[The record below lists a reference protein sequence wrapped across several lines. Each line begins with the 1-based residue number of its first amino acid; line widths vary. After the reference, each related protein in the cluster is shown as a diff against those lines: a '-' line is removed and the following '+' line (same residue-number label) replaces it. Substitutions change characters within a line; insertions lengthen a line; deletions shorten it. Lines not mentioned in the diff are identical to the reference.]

1 MSIDSNQPRGLQPGA
16 PEINPEGQPVSRP
29 VGETHGRRDPPRR
42 NDPYVVWRNANL
54 RLFAASWFLMVFGKM
69 VETVAVGVHIYR
81 YTHDALSLGLVGL
94 FQAIPVLLL
103 AIPGGQIAD
112 RYDRRRVMVV
122 MLVVSSGVSIGLA
135 LAARHDLPV
144 HWFYVLLCAGAVSQ
158 ALGSPSRAA
167 LLPQIVDR
175 EVFTNAVAWTA
186 TVFHVAA
193 MTGPAVG
200 GLVVGAQ
207 TNTTAAF
214 ALVTGCRLLSAAAI
228 LGIQSAPAQESPD
241 PVSWQT
247 LVAGI
252 RFVCHARLILAAITL
267 DLFAVL
273 LGGATYLL
281 PIFAEDILGV
291 GAQGLGLL
299 RSAEAVGAVFMGVTL
314 AHLAPMRGAGRTLL
328 WAVAGFGAATIGLGL
343 SRYFFLSLAM
353 MFFIGALDNVSV
365 VVRHTLVQMLTPDSM
380 RGRVSAINNIFIV
393 ASNDLGGL
401 ESGATAW
408 LFGPVISVVAGG
420 IGAILVV
427 LAAARIWPEI
437 LSIGSLADIQPSP
450 AAQVEQEVDEELAQR
465 M

>member
-1 MSIDSNQPRGLQPGA
+1 MLSDSNQPRNSQSGASGIDPQGDNAPTSGDGERDRVPGR
-16 PEINPEGQPVSRP
+16 S
-29 VGETHGRRDPPRR
+29 
-42 NDPYVVWRNANL
+42 DPYLVWRNPNL
-54 RLFAASWFLMVFGKM
+54 RLFAASWFLMIFGKM

-94 FQAIPVLLL
+94 VQALPVLLL

-112 RYDRRRVMVV
+112 RYDRRRVILT
-122 MLVVSSGVSIGLA
+122 MLVASSAVSVGLA

-144 HWFYVLLCAGAVSQ
+144 HWFFVLLCAGAVSQ

-175 EVFTNAVAWTA
+175 EVFSSAVAWST

-200 GLVVGAQ
+200 GLVVGARA
-207 TNTTAAF
+207 NTTAAF
-214 ALVTGCRLLSAAAI
+214 ALVTACRVLSAAAL
-228 LGIQSAPAQESPD
+228 LGIRTAPAERAPDAVSLES
-241 PVSWQT
+241 

-252 RFVCHARLILAAITL
+252 RFVWRTPLILAAITL

-299 RSAEAVGAVFMGVTL
+299 RSAEAVGAVSMGVLL
-314 AHLAPMRGAGRTLL
+314 AHLPPMRKAGWALL
-328 WAVAGFGAATIGLGL
+328 WAVAGFGCATVGLGL
-343 SRYFFLSLAM
+343 SRLFPLSLAM
-353 MFFIGALDNVSV
+353 MFFIGAFDNVSV
-365 VVRHTLVQMLTPDSM
+365 VVRHTLVQMLTPDAM

-408 LFGPVISVVAGG
+408 LFGPVISVVGGG

-427 LAAARIWPEI
+427 LAAARIWPGI
-437 LSIGSLADIQPSP
+437 FSIGSLADIGAAP
-450 AAQVEQEVDEELAQR
+450 AARVEEDVDEELAQR